1 MKEDVYQPRTYRH
14 WIDDTDLVPFAVT
27 IKETDLYIRATADLH
42 RKASRIVHKY
52 RYQIEGY
59 INKHPTFKASLEP
72 LEMPEYAPDIVK
84 EMIRAGASA
93 GVGPMAAVAGA
104 IAEYVGRELLTYS
117 PEIIVEN
124 GGDIYLKTS
133 KNRVAGIFAGD
144 SPLSR
149 KLGLAIDA
157 ADTPIG
163 ICTSSGTVG
172 HSLSYGNADAV
183 VVLSESTALADAA
196 ATAVGNRVMVTVDID
211 SAIEFGKTITGLK
224 GLVIIKGDKT
234 GVWGDIKLCRTAV

>member
-1 MKEDVYQPRTYRH
+1 MKEDIYQPRTYRH
-14 WIDDTDLVPFAVT
+14 WIDGTDLVPFAVT

-59 INKHPTFKASLEP
+59 IKRSPRFQSSLEP
-72 LEMPEYAPDIVK
+72 IPMPEYAPDIIK
-84 EMIRAGASA
+84 EMIKAGNAA
-93 GVGPMAAVAGA
+93 GVGPMASVAGA

-133 KNRVAGIFAGD
+133 KNRFVGIFAGD
-144 SPLSR
+144 SPLSG
-149 KLGLAIDA
+149 KLGIEVDA
-157 ADTPIG
+157 TDTPLG
-163 ICTSSGTVG
+163 VCASSGTVG
-172 HSLSYGNADAV
+172 HSLSYGKADAV
-183 VVLSESTALADAA
+183 IVLSESTALADAA
-196 ATAVGNRVMVTVDID
+196 ATAVGNRVKKTIDID
-211 SAIEFGKTITGLK
+211 NAIEFGRTITGLR

-234 GVWGDIKLCRTAV
+234 GVWGDVKLCRTAV

>member
-1 MKEDVYQPRTYRH
+1 MKEDIYQPRTYRH
-14 WIDDTDLVPFAVT
+14 WIDGTDLVPFAVT

-59 INKHPTFKASLEP
+59 IKRSPRFQSSLEP
-72 LEMPEYAPDIVK
+72 IPMPEYAPDIIK
-84 EMIRAGASA
+84 EMIKAGNAA
-93 GVGPMAAVAGA
+93 GVGPMASVAGA

-133 KNRVAGIFAGD
+133 KNRFVGIFAGD
-144 SPLSR
+144 SPLSG
-149 KLGLAIDA
+149 KLGIEVDA
-157 ADTPIG
+157 TDTPLG
-163 ICTSSGTVG
+163 VCASSGTVG
-172 HSLSYGNADAV
+172 HSLSYGKADAV
-183 VVLSESTALADAA
+183 IVLSESTALADAA
-196 ATAVGNRVMVTVDID
+196 ARAVGNRVKKTIDID
-211 SAIEFGKTITGLK
+211 NAIEFGRTITGLR

-234 GVWGDIKLCRTAV
+234 GVWGDVKLCRTAV

>member
-1 MKEDVYQPRTYRH
+1 MREDTYQQRTYRH
-14 WIDDTDLVPFAVT
+14 WIDGTDLVPFTVT
-27 IKETDLYIRATADLH
+27 VKETDLYIRATVDLH
-42 RKASRIVHKY
+42 RKASRIVNKY

-59 INKHPTFKASLEP
+59 ISKHPTFKSSLEP
-72 LEMPEYAPDIVK
+72 VEMPEYAPDIVK
-84 EMIRAGASA
+84 EMIKAGISA
-93 GVGPMAAVAGA
+93 GVGPMAAVAGS

-124 GGDIYLKTS
+124 GGDIYLKTL
-133 KNRVAGIFAGD
+133 KNRVAGIFAGN
-144 SPLSR
+144 SPLSG

-157 ADTPIG
+157 SDTPIG

-172 HSLSYGNADAV
+172 HSLSYGKVDAV
-183 VVLSESTALADAA
+183 VVISESTALADAA
-196 ATAVGNRVMVTVDID
+196 ATAVGNRVRETSDID
-211 SAIEFGKTITGLK
+211 NAIEFGKTITGLK

>member
-1 MKEDVYQPRTYRH
+1 MKEEAFQPRTYRH
-14 WIDDTDLVPFAVT
+14 WIDGTDRMPFNVT

-42 RKASRIVHKY
+42 RKASRIAHKY

-59 INKHPTFKASLEP
+59 INKHPTFRSALEP

-84 EMIRAGASA
+84 EMIKAGNTA

-133 KNRVAGIFAGD
+133 KNRVVGIFAGD
-144 SPLSR
+144 STLSG
-149 KLGLAIDA
+149 KLGIEIEAK
-157 ADTPIG
+157 DTPMG

-172 HSLSYGNADAV
+172 HSLSYGKADAV

-196 ATAVGNRVMVTVDID
+196 ATVVGNRVNETADID
-211 SAIEFGKTITGLK
+211 NAIEFGKTIAGLT

-234 GVWGDIKLCRTAV
+234 GVWGDVKLCKTAV